1 MRVWNLSL
9 CPLTVPQFCRMMQFQ
24 KRFCSCSC
32 DSRGFGCSENS
43 WGYRQTILSADSSIS
58 HSEDRLP
65 DAVINIYPPEIRD
78 PIRCIERSLT
88 CFPALAEVGQTSFF
102 LSSVWNRAG
111 CGLNMNQELDFMFVK
126 VSTGT
131 NILCLFWAYVIS
143 VFTVVLLSWWSGV
156 FLRHKLNWLEKDWLS

>member
-1 MRVWNLSL
+1 MRVWNVSL
-9 CPLTVPQFCRMMQFQ
+9 CPLTVPQFCRMMQF
-24 KRFCSCSC
+24 KKGYALSC
-32 DSRGFGCSENS
+32 DTRGFCCSENS
-43 WGYRQTILSADSSIS
+43 WGYRQTVHSADSSIS

-65 DAVINIYPPEIRD
+65 DAVTNLCPPGIRD

-111 CGLNMNQELDFMFVK
+111 CALNMNQELDFMFVK

-131 NILCLFWAYVIS
+131 NILLLVLSICHFSIHCDSYFSVGDQFFCLF
-143 VFTVVLLSWWSGV
+143 VFWDSI
-156 FLRHKLNWLEKDWLS
+156 